1 MARRKWAQLSVLPWQ
16 QATEAAA
23 GTWCPSECVR
33 GALLQAALPRNGGGG
48 SPCNFAMIHL
58 PPGASNPAHPAL
70 CTHLRVS
77 RPTRDHCPQQG
88 HFYGV
93 PSLPA
98 ASLGS
103 SRLPDQPDALP
114 EDLKCP
120 SENSQSGAASPEM
133 RGQCQAPPSQ
143 CLRREVP
150 CRLPLPAPCP
160 PLPPA
165 PGC

>member
-1 MARRKWAQLSVLPWQ
+1 MGPAFSAAMATGYCSGR
-16 QATEAAA
+16 QAPVPIRVCAWRPLGGSPER
-23 GTWCPSECVR
+23 S
-33 GALLQAALPRNGGGG
+33 GGGG
-48 SPCNFAMIHL
+48 SPCNFAMINP

-70 CTHLRVS
+70 CTHLSVS

-88 HFYGV
+88 HLYGV

-98 ASLGS
+98 VSLGS
-103 SRLPDQPDALP
+103 SQLPGQPDALP

-120 SENSQSGAASPEM
+120 CENSRSGRSVPGNAGP
-133 RGQCQAPPSQ
+133 PPSTAQ
-143 CLRREVP
+143 PVFTRIENCREVP
-150 CRLPLPAPCP
+150 CRLPLPAPCL